1 MILDG
6 ILVSLHLSLN
16 MLNMKKTVIY
26 SLVISA
32 IALYM
37 ISCTKVNA
45 PEPIY
50 PIPSQ
55 EQIDWQ
61 KLETYAFIHFGLN
74 TYNDLEWGYGNTP
87 ASTFNPVNLDCEQ
100 WVATLKQCG
109 MKGVILTAKHH
120 DGFCL
125 WQTETTDYSIA
136 NSPYKDGKGDMVKE
150 LSDACKKYGLKFGL
164 YLSPWDRNNSEYGR
178 EDYVETYHQ
187 QIDELTKNYGDL
199 FEFWFDGANGG
210 NGYYGGAD
218 ETRSIDARKYYD
230 YERARDT
237 ILKRHPNAM
246 IFGGT
251 CQTIRWV
258 GNEQGWAGDTDWCM
272 INPELSDHTK
282 HLNHGSENGTHWI
295 PAEVDVSIRPGWF
308 YHKREDHQVKSVA
321 QLTDIYYR
329 SVGHNANLL
338 LNFPIN
344 LDGKIPALDSL
355 RATEWHEVIVN
366 DFKDNILKNAE
377 VRVDNERGRKFK
389 AENVIDDDWNTYWA
403 TDDDYN
409 FGTISFSFD
418 KPVKMNRVVLQEYIA
433 LGQRVKDFY
442 MEGELNGKWFK
453 INPFDTLS
461 TIGYKRIV
469 RFNTVELDKLIIY
482 FEESRGPLCINNI
495 EAYCAPILL
504 TEPKISR
511 NYDNI
516 VTIESSDNEAD
527 IYYTTDGSNPDENS
541 SRYDKAF
548 VFNKKGVIKAITYDP
563 ISKKKSDISMKE
575 LDLPKEGTGN
585 VTDMSAL
592 FNGCHAL
599 ASLDLSGWDT
609 GEVTTMQQMFD
620 SCWNLLSLKLPANV
634 SKVTTM
640 ESMFCQCRARTELD
654 LSAWDIT
661 REAGTTINMKRM
673 FYMGDN
679 QNFGKLQTIYVG
691 ENWDPAVIGS
701 SSNMF
706 FNAVDLPNYD
716 ATVVDKTNAHAG
728 AGGYLT
734 KK

>member
-1 MILDG
+1 
-6 ILVSLHLSLN
+6 
-16 MLNMKKTVIY
+16 MKKTVFYILILAIL
-26 SLVISA
+26 SSCNDVI
-32 IALYM
+32 
-37 ISCTKVNA
+37 NNQ
-45 PEPIY
+45 PEAVL

-136 NSPYKDGKGDMVKE
+136 NSPYKNGKGDMVKE

-178 EDYVETYHQ
+178 EDYVETYHK
-187 QIDELTKNYGDL
+187 QIDELTSNYGDL

-237 ILKRHPNAM
+237 ILKRHPDAM

-272 INPELSDHTK
+272 INPELSDNTK

-389 AENVIDDDWNTYWA
+389 AENVIDDDWDTYWA
-403 TDDDYN
+403 TDDGYN

-418 KPVKMNRVVLQEYIA
+418 KPVKMNRVVLQEYIP

-442 MEGELNGKWFK
+442 MEGELNCKWFK

-527 IYYTTDGSNPDENS
+527 IYYTTDCSNPDENS
-541 SRYDKAF
+541 SHYDNAF
-548 VFNKKGVIKAITYDP
+548 VYNKKGIIKAITYDP
-563 ISKKKSDISMKE
+563 ISKKKSDVTVKE
-575 LDLPKEGTGN
+575 LDLPKEYYQTSLSNKIFDGN
-585 VTDMSAL
+585 TNSMVYLDIDEPIVITFKEEQIISGFRYTPNQMRD
-592 FNGCHAL
+592 
-599 ASLDLSGWDT
+599 ASRHIVDY
-609 GEVTTMQQMFD
+609 E
-620 SCWNLLSLKLPANV
+620 
-634 SKVTTM
+634 
-640 ESMFCQCRARTELD
+640 
-654 LSAWDIT
+654 
-661 REAGTTINMKRM
+661 
-673 FYMGDN
+673 FYVD
-679 QNFGKLQTIYVG
+679 GKLIKKSSFGNIKNNPIEQVVKFKNIKGKEVKFVPKSNTDKAKNCGIA
-691 ENWDPAVIGS
+691 EFSVIT
-701 SSNMF
+701 
-706 FNAVDLPNYD
+706 D
-716 ATVVDKTNAHAG
+716 
-728 AGGYLT
+728 
-734 KK
+734 

>member
-6 ILVSLHLSLN
+6 IFVSLHLSLN
-16 MLNMKKTVIY
+16 KLNMKKTVLY

-32 IALYM
+32 VALCM
-37 ISCTKVNA
+37 ISCTKVKV
-45 PEPIY
+45 PKPIN

-136 NSPYKDGKGDMVKE
+136 NSPYKNGKGDMVKE

-178 EDYVETYHQ
+178 EDYVETYHK
-187 QIDELTKNYGDL
+187 QIDELTSNYGDL

-210 NGYYGGAD
+210 NGYYGGSD
-218 ETRSIDARKYYD
+218 ETRSIDAKKYYD

-272 INPELSDHTK
+272 INPELSDNTK

-389 AENVIDDDWNTYWA
+389 AENVIDDDWDTYWA

-409 FGTISFSFD
+409 FGTISFSFN
-418 KPVKMNRVVLQEYIA
+418 KPVKMNRVVLQEYIP

-495 EAYCAPILL
+495 EAYFAPILL
-504 TEPKISR
+504 TEPAISR
-511 NYDNI
+511 NFDNI

-541 SRYDKAF
+541 SRYDNAF
-548 VFNKKGVIKAITYDP
+548 VFNNKGVIKAITYDHNT
-563 ISKKKSDISMKE
+563 KKKSDISMKE
-575 LDLPKEGTGN
+575 LDLPKE
-585 VTDMSAL
+585 
-592 FNGCHAL
+592 
-599 ASLDLSGWDT
+599 
-609 GEVTTMQQMFD
+609 
-620 SCWNLLSLKLPANV
+620 
-634 SKVTTM
+634 
-640 ESMFCQCRARTELD
+640 
-654 LSAWDIT
+654 
-661 REAGTTINMKRM
+661 
-673 FYMGDN
+673 YY
-679 QNFGKLQTIYVG
+679 QT
-691 ENWDPAVIGS
+691 S
-701 SSNMF
+701 SSNKIFDGNNNSVVYLDIDEPIIITFKEEQNISGFRYTPNQMRD
-706 FNAVDLPNYD
+706 ASRHIVDYEFY
-716 ATVVDKTNAHAG
+716 VDGKLIKESSFGNIKNNPIEQVIKFKNIKGKEVKFVPKSNTDKAKNCGIAEFSVI
-728 AGGYLT
+728 T
-734 KK
+734 D

>member
-16 MLNMKKTVIY
+16 MLNMKKTVLY

-32 IALYM
+32 IALCM
-37 ISCTKVNA
+37 TSCTKENA
-45 PEPIY
+45 PEPIN
-50 PIPSQ
+50 PVPSQ

-61 KLETYAFIHFGLN
+61 KLETSAFIHFGLN

-136 NSPYKDGKGDMVKE
+136 NSPYKNGKGDMVKE

-178 EDYVETYHQ
+178 EDYVETYHK

-366 DFKDNILKNAE
+366 DFKDNILKNAV

-453 INPFDTLS
+453 LNPLDTLS

-541 SRYDKAF
+541 SHYDKAF
-548 VFNKKGVIKAITYDP
+548 VFNNKGVIKAITYDP

-575 LDLPKEGTGN
+575 LDLPKE
-585 VTDMSAL
+585 
-592 FNGCHAL
+592 
-599 ASLDLSGWDT
+599 
-609 GEVTTMQQMFD
+609 
-620 SCWNLLSLKLPANV
+620 
-634 SKVTTM
+634 
-640 ESMFCQCRARTELD
+640 
-654 LSAWDIT
+654 
-661 REAGTTINMKRM
+661 
-673 FYMGDN
+673 YY
-679 QNFGKLQTIYVG
+679 QT
-691 ENWDPAVIGS
+691 S
-701 SSNMF
+701 SSNKIFDGNTNSVVYHDVDEPIIITFKEEHDISGFRYTPNQMRDASRHIVDYEF
-706 FNAVDLPNYD
+706 YVDDVLIKESSFGNIKNNPIEQVVKFENLKGKEVKFVPKSNTDNAKNCGIAEFSVITD
-716 ATVVDKTNAHAG
+716 
-728 AGGYLT
+728 
-734 KK
+734 

>member
-16 MLNMKKTVIY
+16 MLNMKKNVLY

-32 IALYM
+32 IALCM
-37 ISCTKVNA
+37 TSCTKENA
-45 PEPIY
+45 PKPIN

-74 TYNDLEWGYGNTP
+74 TYNDLEWGYGNTT

-136 NSPYKDGKGDMVKE
+136 NSPYKNGKGDMVKE

-164 YLSPWDRNNSEYGR
+164 YLSPWDRNNPEYGR

-272 INPELSDHTK
+272 INPELSDNTK

-344 LDGKIPALDSL
+344 LDGKIPALDSI

-418 KPVKMNRVVLQEYIA
+418 KPVKMNRVVLQEYIP

-482 FEESRGPLCINNI
+482 FEESRGPLCINNV

-541 SRYDKAF
+541 SKYDKSF
-548 VFNKKGVIKAITYDP
+548 TYNNKGIIKAITYDHN
-563 ISKKKSDISMKE
+563 SKKKSDVTVKE
-575 LDLPKEGTGN
+575 LDLPKE
-585 VTDMSAL
+585 
-592 FNGCHAL
+592 
-599 ASLDLSGWDT
+599 
-609 GEVTTMQQMFD
+609 
-620 SCWNLLSLKLPANV
+620 
-634 SKVTTM
+634 
-640 ESMFCQCRARTELD
+640 
-654 LSAWDIT
+654 
-661 REAGTTINMKRM
+661 
-673 FYMGDN
+673 YY
-679 QNFGKLQTIYVG
+679 QT
-691 ENWDPAVIGS
+691 S
-701 SSNMF
+701 SSNKIFDGNTNSVVYHNVDEPIIITFKEEQDISGFRYTPNQMRDASRHIVDYEF
-706 FNAVDLPNYD
+706 YVDGNLIKESAFGNIKNNPIEQVVKFENIKGKEVKFVPKSNTDNAKNCGIAEFSVITD
-716 ATVVDKTNAHAG
+716 
-728 AGGYLT
+728 
-734 KK
+734 

>member
-1 MILDG
+1 MRR
-6 ILVSLHLSLN
+6 
-16 MLNMKKTVIY
+16 TVICAFV
-26 SLVISA
+26 LA
-32 IALYM
+32 ILS
-37 ISCTKVNA
+37 SCNDVGNNQ
-45 PEPIY
+45 PEAVFPV
-50 PIPSQ
+50 PTE
-55 EQIDWQ
+55 EQIEWH

-87 ASTFNPVNLDCEQ
+87 VSTFNPINLDCEQ
-100 WVATLKQCG
+100 WVTTLKQCG

-150 LSDACKKYGLKFGL
+150 LSEACKKYGLKFGL

-178 EDYVETYHQ
+178 EDYVETYHK
-187 QIDELTKNYGDL
+187 QIDELTSNYGEL

-210 NGYYGGAD
+210 NGYYGGTN
-218 ETRSIDARKYYD
+218 ESRSIDAKNYYD

-272 INPELSDHTK
+272 INPELSDNTK

-308 YHKREDHQVKSVA
+308 YHKREDHQVRTLA
-321 QLTDIYYR
+321 HLIDIYYR

-389 AENVIDDDWNTYWA
+389 AENVIDDNWDTYWA
-403 TDDDYN
+403 TEDDYD

-418 KPVKMNRVVLQEYIA
+418 KPVKMNRVVLQEYIP

-442 MEGELNGKWFK
+442 IEGELNGKWFK
-453 INPFDTLS
+453 INPYDTLS

-495 EAYCAPILL
+495 EAYCAPVLL
-504 TEPKISR
+504 TEPTISR
-511 NYDNI
+511 NYENI
-516 VTIESSDNEAD
+516 VTIISSDNEAE
-527 IYYTTDGSNPDENS
+527 IYYTTDGSNPNGNS
-541 SRYDKAF
+541 SHYDKSF
-548 VFNKKGVIKAITYDP
+548 VFNNKGTIKAITYDP
-563 ISKKKSDISMKE
+563 ISKEKSDVTVKE
-575 LDLPKEGTGN
+575 LDLPKE
-585 VTDMSAL
+585 
-592 FNGCHAL
+592 
-599 ASLDLSGWDT
+599 
-609 GEVTTMQQMFD
+609 
-620 SCWNLLSLKLPANV
+620 
-634 SKVTTM
+634 
-640 ESMFCQCRARTELD
+640 
-654 LSAWDIT
+654 
-661 REAGTTINMKRM
+661 
-673 FYMGDN
+673 YY
-679 QNFGKLQTIYVG
+679 QT
-691 ENWDPAVIGS
+691 S
-701 SSNMF
+701 SSNKIFDGKSNSVMYLNINEPIIIT
-706 FNAVDLPNYD
+706 FNEEQNISGFRYTPNQARDASRHIVDYELYVDGILIKESAFGNIKNNPIEQ
-716 ATVVDKTNAHAG
+716 VVKFDNIKGKEVKFVPKSNTDNAKNCGIAEFSVI
-728 AGGYLT
+728 T
-734 KK
+734 D

>member
-1 MILDG
+1 
-6 ILVSLHLSLN
+6 
-16 MLNMKKTVIY
+16 MKKKVFYILILAILSSCNDVI
-26 SLVISA
+26 
-32 IALYM
+32 
-37 ISCTKVNA
+37 NNQ
-45 PEPIY
+45 PEAVL

-87 ASTFNPVNLDCEQ
+87 ASTFNPINLDCEQ

-136 NSPYKDGKGDMVKE
+136 NSPYKNGKGDMVKE

-178 EDYVETYHQ
+178 EDYVETYHK

-237 ILKRHPNAM
+237 ILKRHPDAM

-272 INPELSDHTK
+272 INPELSDNTK

-377 VRVDNERGRKFK
+377 VRVDNERGREFK

-418 KPVKMNRVVLQEYIA
+418 KPVKMNRVVLQEYIP

-453 INPFDTLS
+453 INPLDTLS

-504 TEPKISR
+504 TEPAISR

-548 VFNKKGVIKAITYDP
+548 VFNNKGVIKAITYDP

-575 LDLPKEGTGN
+575 LDLPKE
-585 VTDMSAL
+585 
-592 FNGCHAL
+592 
-599 ASLDLSGWDT
+599 
-609 GEVTTMQQMFD
+609 
-620 SCWNLLSLKLPANV
+620 
-634 SKVTTM
+634 
-640 ESMFCQCRARTELD
+640 
-654 LSAWDIT
+654 
-661 REAGTTINMKRM
+661 
-673 FYMGDN
+673 YY
-679 QNFGKLQTIYVG
+679 QT
-691 ENWDPAVIGS
+691 S
-701 SSNMF
+701 SSNKIFDGNTNSMVYLDIDEPIVITF
-706 FNAVDLPNYD
+706 KEEQIISGFRYMPNQMRDASRHIVDYEFYVDGKLIKESAFGNIKNNPIEQVVKFENIKGKEVKFVPKSNTDNAKNCGIAEFSVICE
-716 ATVVDKTNAHAG
+716 
-728 AGGYLT
+728 
-734 KK
+734 

>member
-1 MILDG
+1 
-6 ILVSLHLSLN
+6 
-16 MLNMKKTVIY
+16 MKKKVFYILILAILSSCNDVI
-26 SLVISA
+26 
-32 IALYM
+32 
-37 ISCTKVNA
+37 NNQ
-45 PEPIY
+45 PEAVL

-136 NSPYKDGKGDMVKE
+136 NSPYKNGKGDMVKE

-178 EDYVETYHQ
+178 EDYVETYHK
-187 QIDELTKNYGDL
+187 QIDELTSNYGDL

-237 ILKRHPNAM
+237 ILKRHPDAM

-272 INPELSDHTK
+272 INPELSDNTK

-418 KPVKMNRVVLQEYIA
+418 KPVKMNRVVLQEYIP

-548 VFNKKGVIKAITYDP
+548 VFNKKGVIKAITYDYN
-563 ISKKKSDISMKE
+563 SKKKSDISIKE
-575 LDLPKEGTGN
+575 LDLPKE
-585 VTDMSAL
+585 
-592 FNGCHAL
+592 
-599 ASLDLSGWDT
+599 
-609 GEVTTMQQMFD
+609 
-620 SCWNLLSLKLPANV
+620 
-634 SKVTTM
+634 
-640 ESMFCQCRARTELD
+640 
-654 LSAWDIT
+654 
-661 REAGTTINMKRM
+661 
-673 FYMGDN
+673 YY
-679 QNFGKLQTIYVG
+679 QT
-691 ENWDPAVIGS
+691 S
-701 SSNMF
+701 SSNKIFDGNNNSVVYLDIDEPIIITFKEEQNISGFRYTPNQMRD
-706 FNAVDLPNYD
+706 ASRHIVDYEFYVDGKLIKESSFGNIKNNPIEQ
-716 ATVVDKTNAHAG
+716 VVKFKNIKGKEVKFVPKSNTDKAKNCGIAEFSVITD
-728 AGGYLT
+728 
-734 KK
+734 

>member
-16 MLNMKKTVIY
+16 KLNMKKTVLY

-32 IALYM
+32 VALCM
-37 ISCTKVNA
+37 ISCTKVKV
-45 PEPIY
+45 PKPIN

-136 NSPYKDGKGDMVKE
+136 NSPYKNGKGDMVKE

-178 EDYVETYHQ
+178 EDYVETYHK
-187 QIDELTKNYGDL
+187 QIDELTSNYGDL

-237 ILKRHPNAM
+237 ILKRHPDAM

-272 INPELSDHTK
+272 INPELSDNIK

-377 VRVDNERGRKFK
+377 VRVDNERGREFK
-389 AENVIDDDWNTYWA
+389 AENVIDDDWDTYWA

-409 FGTISFSFD
+409 FGTISFSFN
-418 KPVKMNRVVLQEYIA
+418 KPVKMNRVVLQEYIP

-495 EAYCAPILL
+495 EAYFAPILL
-504 TEPKISR
+504 TEPAISR
-511 NYDNI
+511 NYDNV

-541 SRYDKAF
+541 SRYDNAF
-548 VFNKKGVIKAITYDP
+548 VFNNKGVIKAITYDP
-563 ISKKKSDISMKE
+563 ISKKKSDVTVKE
-575 LDLPKEGTGN
+575 LDLPKE
-585 VTDMSAL
+585 
-592 FNGCHAL
+592 
-599 ASLDLSGWDT
+599 
-609 GEVTTMQQMFD
+609 
-620 SCWNLLSLKLPANV
+620 
-634 SKVTTM
+634 
-640 ESMFCQCRARTELD
+640 
-654 LSAWDIT
+654 
-661 REAGTTINMKRM
+661 
-673 FYMGDN
+673 YY
-679 QNFGKLQTIYVG
+679 QT
-691 ENWDPAVIGS
+691 S
-701 SSNMF
+701 SSNKIFDGNTNSMVYLDIDEPIIITF
-706 FNAVDLPNYD
+706 EEEQIISGFRYTPNQMRDASRHIVDYEFYVDDVLIKKSSFGNIKNNPIEQ
-716 ATVVDKTNAHAG
+716 VVKFKNIKGKEVKFVPKSNTDKAKNCGIAEFSVITD
-728 AGGYLT
+728 
-734 KK
+734 

>member
-1 MILDG
+1 MRKIFLYTLTTILF
-6 ILVSLHLSLN
+6 S
-16 MLNMKKTVIY
+16 
-26 SLVISA
+26 
-32 IALYM
+32 
-37 ISCTKVNA
+37 SCNNTTKHADNNRV
-45 PEPIY
+45 PTEVL

-87 ASTFNPVNLDCEQ
+87 ASTFNPTNLDCEQ

-125 WQTETTDYSIA
+125 WQTETTDYNIA
-136 NSPYKDGKGDMVKE
+136 NSPYKNGKGDMVKE
-150 LSDACKKYGLKFGL
+150 LSDACRKHGLKFGL
-164 YLSPWDRNNSEYGR
+164 YLSPWDRNNAEYGR
-178 EDYVETYHQ
+178 DDYVETYHK
-187 QIDELTKNYGDL
+187 QIDELTSNYGEL

-210 NGYYGGAD
+210 NGYYGGAN
-218 ETRSIDARKYYD
+218 ESRSIDARKYYD

-272 INPELSDHTK
+272 INPESSDNTK

-308 YHKREDHQVKSVA
+308 YHKREDHQVKSLA
-321 QLTDIYYR
+321 HLTDIYYR

-355 RATEWHEVIVN
+355 RAMEWYNVITN
-366 DFKDNILKNAE
+366 DFKDNLLKDAKIN
-377 VRVDNERGRKFK
+377 VDNERGSKFK
-389 AENVIDDDWNTYWA
+389 AENVTDDNWETYWA
-403 TDDDYN
+403 TEDDYN
-409 FGTISFSFD
+409 FGTISFTFD
-418 KPVKMNRVVLQEYIA
+418 KPMKMNRVVLQEYIP

-453 INPFDTLS
+453 INPLDTLS

-504 TEPKISR
+504 TEPTISR
-511 NYDNI
+511 NYENI
-516 VTIESSDNEAD
+516 VTIESSDKDAEV
-527 IYYTTDGSNPDENS
+527 YYTIDGTKPDENS
-541 SRYDKAF
+541 LRYEKPF
-548 VFNKKGVIKAITYDP
+548 TYNNKGVVKAIAYDP
-563 ISKKKSDISMKE
+563 ISKKTSDVAMNE
-575 LDLPKEGTGN
+575 LDLPKEYYKTSSNNRIFDGN
-585 VTDMSAL
+585 LNSLVYLNINEPITIV
-592 FNGCHAL
+592 FNEKQNISGFRYTPNQARD
-599 ASLDLSGWDT
+599 ASGHIVDY
-609 GEVTTMQQMFD
+609 
-620 SCWNLLSLKLPANV
+620 
-634 SKVTTM
+634 
-640 ESMFCQCRARTELD
+640 ELYVD
-654 LSAWDIT
+654 
-661 REAGTTINMKRM
+661 
-673 FYMGDN
+673 
-679 QNFGKLQTIYVG
+679 GKLIMKSSFGNIKNNPIEQVVKFESIKGKEVKFIPKSNTDNAKNCGVA
-691 ENWDPAVIGS
+691 EFSVIT
-701 SSNMF
+701 
-706 FNAVDLPNYD
+706 D
-716 ATVVDKTNAHAG
+716 
-728 AGGYLT
+728 
-734 KK
+734 

>member
-16 MLNMKKTVIY
+16 MLNMKKTVLY

-32 IALYM
+32 IALCM
-37 ISCTKVNA
+37 TSCTKENA
-45 PEPIY
+45 PEPIN

-136 NSPYKDGKGDMVKE
+136 NSPYKNGKGDMVKE

-237 ILKRHPNAM
+237 ILKRHPDAM

-366 DFKDNILKNAE
+366 DFKDNILKNAV

-418 KPVKMNRVVLQEYIA
+418 KPVRMNRVVLQEYIT

-541 SRYDKAF
+541 SHYDKAF
-548 VFNKKGVIKAITYDP
+548 VFNKKGVIKAITYDHN
-563 ISKKKSDISMKE
+563 SKKKSDISMKE
-575 LDLPKEGTGN
+575 LDLPKE
-585 VTDMSAL
+585 
-592 FNGCHAL
+592 
-599 ASLDLSGWDT
+599 
-609 GEVTTMQQMFD
+609 
-620 SCWNLLSLKLPANV
+620 
-634 SKVTTM
+634 
-640 ESMFCQCRARTELD
+640 
-654 LSAWDIT
+654 
-661 REAGTTINMKRM
+661 
-673 FYMGDN
+673 YY
-679 QNFGKLQTIYVG
+679 QT
-691 ENWDPAVIGS
+691 S
-701 SSNMF
+701 SSNKIFDGNTNSVVYHDVDEPIIITFKEEQDISGFRYTPNQMRDASRHIVDYEF
-706 FNAVDLPNYD
+706 YVDDVLIKESSFGNIKNNPIEQVVKFENIKGKEVKFVPKSNTDNAKNCGIAEFSVITD
-716 ATVVDKTNAHAG
+716 
-728 AGGYLT
+728 
-734 KK
+734 

>member
-1 MILDG
+1 MNEIYLTLKSTKKSFTKFYYLCQCG
-6 ILVSLHLSLN
+6 KKFN
-16 MLNMKKTVIY
+16 KMKKTLLFI
-26 SLVISA
+26 LI
-32 IALYM
+32 ITTLY
-37 ISCTKVNA
+37 SCTDDAKS
-45 PEPIY
+45 PSPIL

-55 EQIDWQ
+55 EQINWQ

-87 ASTFNPVNLDCEQ
+87 ASTFNPTQLDCEQ

-125 WQTETTDYSIA
+125 WQTETTDYNIA
-136 NSPYKDGKGDMVKE
+136 NSPYKNGKGDMVRE

-164 YLSPWDRNNSEYGR
+164 YLSPWDRNNAEYGR
-178 EDYVETYHQ
+178 EDYVETYHK

-210 NGYYGGAD
+210 NGYYGGAN
-218 ETRSIDARKYYD
+218 ETRSIDAKKYYD

-237 ILKRHPNAM
+237 ILKRHHDAM
-246 IFGGT
+246 IFGGI

-272 INPELSDHTK
+272 INPEMSENTK

-308 YHKREDHQVKSVA
+308 YHKREDHQVKTVS

-355 RATEWHEVIVN
+355 RATEWYNVISN
-366 DFKDNILKNAE
+366 DLKDNLLKEAE
-377 VRVDNERGRKFK
+377 VKVDNERGRKYK
-389 AENVIDDDWNTYWA
+389 AENVTDDDWDTYWA

-409 FGTISFSFD
+409 FGTISFTFD
-418 KPVKMNRVVLQEYIA
+418 KPVQMNRVVLQEYIP

-442 MEGELNGKWFK
+442 MEGELNGQWFK
-453 INPFDTLS
+453 INALDTLT

-504 TEPKISR
+504 SEPTISR
-511 NYDNI
+511 NYENV
-516 VTIESSDNEAD
+516 VTINSSDNDAE
-527 IYYTTDGSNPDENS
+527 IYYTTDGTAPNANS
-541 SRYDKAF
+541 LKYDKPF
-548 VFNKKGVIKAITYDP
+548 IFNNKGIIKAITFDY
-563 ISKKKSDISMKE
+563 ISKNKSDISTKE
-575 LDLPKEGTGN
+575 FDLPKEYFKINNYADGGKKILDGN
-585 VTDMSAL
+585 PNSVIYHNVNEPIIITFNEEQNISGFRYTPNQMRDASRHIVDYELYVDGKLIKKSAL
-592 FNGCHAL
+592 GNIKNNPIEQVVKFESVKGR
-599 ASLDLSGWDT
+599 
-609 GEVTTMQQMFD
+609 EVKFVPKSNTDNAKNCGIAEF
-620 SCWNLLSLKLPANV
+620 SV
-634 SKVTTM
+634 I
-640 ESMFCQCRARTELD
+640 TE
-654 LSAWDIT
+654 
-661 REAGTTINMKRM
+661 
-673 FYMGDN
+673 
-679 QNFGKLQTIYVG
+679 
-691 ENWDPAVIGS
+691 
-701 SSNMF
+701 
-706 FNAVDLPNYD
+706 
-716 ATVVDKTNAHAG
+716 
-728 AGGYLT
+728 
-734 KK
+734 

>member
-16 MLNMKKTVIY
+16 KLNMKKTVLY

-32 IALYM
+32 VALCM
-37 ISCTKVNA
+37 ISCTKVKV
-45 PEPIY
+45 PKPIN

-125 WQTETTDYSIA
+125 WQTKTTDYSIA
-136 NSPYKDGKGDMVKE
+136 NSPYKNGKGDMVKE

-178 EDYVETYHQ
+178 EDYVETYHK
-187 QIDELTKNYGDL
+187 QIDELTSNYGDL

-218 ETRSIDARKYYD
+218 ETRSIDAKKYYD

-272 INPELSDHTK
+272 INPELSDNTK

-366 DFKDNILKNAE
+366 DFKDNILKNVE
-377 VRVDNERGRKFK
+377 VRVDNERGREFK
-389 AENVIDDDWNTYWA
+389 AENVIDDDWDTYWA
-403 TDDDYN
+403 TDDGYN

-418 KPVKMNRVVLQEYIA
+418 KPVKMNRVVLQEYIP

-495 EAYCAPILL
+495 EAYFAPILL
-504 TEPKISR
+504 TEPAISR

-541 SRYDKAF
+541 SHYDNAF
-548 VFNKKGVIKAITYDP
+548 VFNNKGVIKAITYDHNT
-563 ISKKKSDISMKE
+563 KKKSDISMKE
-575 LDLPKEGTGN
+575 LDLPKE
-585 VTDMSAL
+585 
-592 FNGCHAL
+592 
-599 ASLDLSGWDT
+599 
-609 GEVTTMQQMFD
+609 
-620 SCWNLLSLKLPANV
+620 
-634 SKVTTM
+634 
-640 ESMFCQCRARTELD
+640 
-654 LSAWDIT
+654 
-661 REAGTTINMKRM
+661 
-673 FYMGDN
+673 YY
-679 QNFGKLQTIYVG
+679 QT
-691 ENWDPAVIGS
+691 S
-701 SSNMF
+701 SSNKIFDGNNNSVVYLDIDEPIIITFKEEQNISGFRYTPNQMRD
-706 FNAVDLPNYD
+706 ASRHIVDYEFYVDGKLIKESSFGNIKNNPIEQ
-716 ATVVDKTNAHAG
+716 VVKFKNIKGKEVKFVPKSNTDKAKNCGIAEFSVITD
-728 AGGYLT
+728 
-734 KK
+734 

>member
-1 MILDG
+1 
-6 ILVSLHLSLN
+6 
-16 MLNMKKTVIY
+16 MKKKVFYILILAILSSCNDVI
-26 SLVISA
+26 
-32 IALYM
+32 
-37 ISCTKVNA
+37 NNQ
-45 PEPIY
+45 PEAVL

-136 NSPYKDGKGDMVKE
+136 NSPYKNGKGDMVKE

-178 EDYVETYHQ
+178 EDYVETYHK

-218 ETRSIDARKYYD
+218 ETRSIDAKKYYD

-272 INPELSDHTK
+272 INPESSDNTK

-355 RATEWHEVIVN
+355 RATEWHDVIVN
-366 DFKDNILKNAE
+366 DFKDNILKNTE
-377 VRVDNERGRKFK
+377 VRVDNERGREFK
-389 AENVIDDDWNTYWA
+389 AENVIDDDWDTYWA
-403 TDDDYN
+403 TDDGYN

-418 KPVKMNRVVLQEYIA
+418 KPVKMNRVVLQEYIP

-516 VTIESSDNEAD
+516 VTIESSDNDAE

-541 SRYDKAF
+541 SHYDNAF
-548 VFNKKGVIKAITYDP
+548 VFNNKGVIKAITYDP
-563 ISKKKSDISMKE
+563 ISKKKSDVTVKE
-575 LDLPKEGTGN
+575 LDLPKE
-585 VTDMSAL
+585 
-592 FNGCHAL
+592 
-599 ASLDLSGWDT
+599 
-609 GEVTTMQQMFD
+609 
-620 SCWNLLSLKLPANV
+620 
-634 SKVTTM
+634 
-640 ESMFCQCRARTELD
+640 
-654 LSAWDIT
+654 
-661 REAGTTINMKRM
+661 
-673 FYMGDN
+673 YY
-679 QNFGKLQTIYVG
+679 QT
-691 ENWDPAVIGS
+691 S
-701 SSNMF
+701 SSNKIFDGNTNSMVYLDIDEPIVITF
-706 FNAVDLPNYD
+706 KEEQNISGFRYMPNQMRDASRHIVDYEFYVDGILIKESSFGNIKNNPIEQ
-716 ATVVDKTNAHAG
+716 VVKFKNIKGKEVKFVPKSNTDKAKNCGIAEFSVITD
-728 AGGYLT
+728 
-734 KK
+734 

>member
-1 MILDG
+1 MKKN
-6 ILVSLHLSLN
+6 LSL
-16 MLNMKKTVIY
+16 LLILTYIV
-26 SLVISA
+26 LC
-32 IALYM
+32 LP
-37 ISCTKVNA
+37 SCNDTNNDA
-45 PEPIY
+45 PVAVL
-50 PIPSQ
+50 PIPSE
-55 EQIDWQ
+55 EQINWQ

-87 ASTFNPVNLDCEQ
+87 SSTFNPTELDCEQ
-100 WVATLKQCG
+100 WAATLKQCG

-125 WQTETTDYSIA
+125 WQTKTTDYSIA
-136 NSPYKDGKGDMVKE
+136 NSPYKNGKGDMVKE

-178 EDYVETYHQ
+178 EDYVETYHN

-218 ETRSIDARKYYD
+218 ETRSIDAKKYYD

-237 ILKRHPNAM
+237 ILKRHPDAM

-272 INPELSDHTK
+272 INPELSDNTK
-282 HLNHGSENGTHWI
+282 HLNHGSENGTQWI

-308 YHKREDHQVKSVA
+308 YHQREDHQVKSLA

-355 RATEWHEVIVN
+355 RATEWYRMIVN
-366 DFKDNILKNAE
+366 DFKDNILKDAE
-377 VRVDNERGRKFK
+377 VRVDNERGSKFK
-389 AENVIDDDWNTYWA
+389 AENVIDDDWDTYWA

-418 KPVKMNRVVLQEYIA
+418 KAVKMNRVVLQEYIP

-453 INPFDTLS
+453 INPLDTLT

-482 FEESRGPLCINNI
+482 FEDSRGPLCINNI

-504 TEPKISR
+504 TEPTISR

-516 VTIESSDNEAD
+516 VTINSSDNDAEV
-527 IYYTTDGSNPDENS
+527 YYTIDGSAPDENS
-541 SRYDKAF
+541 LRYDKPF
-548 VFNKKGVIKAITYDP
+548 IHNNKGVVKAISYDP
-563 ISKKKSDISMKE
+563 NSKKKSEVAIKE
-575 LDLPKEGTGN
+575 LDLPKE
-585 VTDMSAL
+585 
-592 FNGCHAL
+592 
-599 ASLDLSGWDT
+599 
-609 GEVTTMQQMFD
+609 
-620 SCWNLLSLKLPANV
+620 
-634 SKVTTM
+634 
-640 ESMFCQCRARTELD
+640 
-654 LSAWDIT
+654 
-661 REAGTTINMKRM
+661 
-673 FYMGDN
+673 YY
-679 QNFGKLQTIYVG
+679 QT
-691 ENWDPAVIGS
+691 
-701 SSNMF
+701 SSNNKIF
-706 FNAVDLPNYD
+706 DGNTNSVIYLDINEPIIITFKEEQNISGFRYTPNQARDASRHIVDYEIYIDERLVKKSSFGNIKNNPIEQIVKFENIKGREVKFVPKSNTD
-716 ATVVDKTNAHAG
+716 N
-728 AGGYLT
+728 T
-734 KK
+734 KNCGIAEFSIITER

>member
-32 IALYM
+32 IALCM
-37 ISCTKVNA
+37 TSCTKENA
-45 PEPIY
+45 PEPIN

-136 NSPYKDGKGDMVKE
+136 NSPYKNGKGDMVKE

-178 EDYVETYHQ
+178 EDYVETYHK

-237 ILKRHPNAM
+237 ILKRHPDAM

-366 DFKDNILKNAE
+366 DFKDNILKNAV

-495 EAYCAPILL
+495 EAYCAPVLL

-541 SRYDKAF
+541 LHYDKAF

-575 LDLPKEGTGN
+575 LDLPKE
-585 VTDMSAL
+585 
-592 FNGCHAL
+592 
-599 ASLDLSGWDT
+599 
-609 GEVTTMQQMFD
+609 
-620 SCWNLLSLKLPANV
+620 
-634 SKVTTM
+634 
-640 ESMFCQCRARTELD
+640 
-654 LSAWDIT
+654 
-661 REAGTTINMKRM
+661 
-673 FYMGDN
+673 YY
-679 QNFGKLQTIYVG
+679 QT
-691 ENWDPAVIGS
+691 S
-701 SSNMF
+701 SSNKIFDGNTNSVVYHDVDEPIIITFKEEQNISGFRYTPNQMRDASRHIVDYEF
-706 FNAVDLPNYD
+706 YVDDVLIKESSFGNIKNNPIEQVVKFENIKGKEVKFVPKSNTDNAKNCGIAEFSVITD
-716 ATVVDKTNAHAG
+716 
-728 AGGYLT
+728 
-734 KK
+734 

>member
-6 ILVSLHLSLN
+6 IFVSLHLSLN
-16 MLNMKKTVIY
+16 KLNMKKTVLY

-32 IALYM
+32 VALCM
-37 ISCTKVNA
+37 ISCTKVKV
-45 PEPIY
+45 PKPIN

-125 WQTETTDYSIA
+125 WQTKTTDYSIA
-136 NSPYKDGKGDMVKE
+136 NSPYKNGKGDMVKE

-178 EDYVETYHQ
+178 EDYVETYHK

-237 ILKRHPNAM
+237 ILKRHPDAM

-272 INPELSDHTK
+272 INPELSDNTK

-409 FGTISFSFD
+409 FGTISFSFN
-418 KPVKMNRVVLQEYIA
+418 KPVKMNRVVLQEYIP

-541 SRYDKAF
+541 SHYDNAF
-548 VFNKKGVIKAITYDP
+548 VFNNKGVIKAITYDHNT
-563 ISKKKSDISMKE
+563 KKKSDISMKE
-575 LDLPKEGTGN
+575 LDLPKE
-585 VTDMSAL
+585 
-592 FNGCHAL
+592 
-599 ASLDLSGWDT
+599 
-609 GEVTTMQQMFD
+609 
-620 SCWNLLSLKLPANV
+620 
-634 SKVTTM
+634 
-640 ESMFCQCRARTELD
+640 
-654 LSAWDIT
+654 
-661 REAGTTINMKRM
+661 
-673 FYMGDN
+673 YY
-679 QNFGKLQTIYVG
+679 QT
-691 ENWDPAVIGS
+691 S
-701 SSNMF
+701 SSNKIFDGNNNSVVYLDIDEPIIITFKEEQNISGFRYTPNQMRD
-706 FNAVDLPNYD
+706 ASRHIVDYEFYVDGKLIKESSFGNIKNNPIEQ
-716 ATVVDKTNAHAG
+716 VVKFKNIKGKEVKFVPKSNTDKAKNCGIAEFSVITD
-728 AGGYLT
+728 
-734 KK
+734 

>member
-1 MILDG
+1 MRKIFLYTLTTILF
-6 ILVSLHLSLN
+6 S
-16 MLNMKKTVIY
+16 
-26 SLVISA
+26 
-32 IALYM
+32 
-37 ISCTKVNA
+37 SCNNTTKHADNNRV
-45 PEPIY
+45 PTEVL

-55 EQIDWQ
+55 QQIEWQ

-87 ASTFNPVNLDCEQ
+87 ASTFNPTNLDCEQ

-125 WQTETTDYSIA
+125 WQTETTDYNIA
-136 NSPYKDGKGDMVKE
+136 NSPYKNGKGDMVKE
-150 LSDACKKYGLKFGL
+150 LSDACRKHGLKFGL
-164 YLSPWDRNNSEYGR
+164 YLSPWDRNNVEYGR
-178 EDYVETYHQ
+178 DDYVETYHK
-187 QIDELTKNYGDL
+187 QIDELTSNYGEL

-210 NGYYGGAD
+210 NGYYGGAN
-218 ETRSIDARKYYD
+218 ESRSIDARKYYD

-272 INPELSDHTK
+272 INPESSDNTK

-308 YHKREDHQVKSVA
+308 YHKREDHQVKSLA
-321 QLTDIYYR
+321 HLTDIYYR

-355 RATEWHEVIVN
+355 RAMEWYNVITN
-366 DFKDNILKNAE
+366 DFKDNLLKDAKIN
-377 VRVDNERGRKFK
+377 VDNERGSKFK
-389 AENVIDDDWNTYWA
+389 AENVTDDNWETYWA
-403 TDDDYN
+403 TEDDYN
-409 FGTISFSFD
+409 FGTISFTFD
-418 KPVKMNRVVLQEYIA
+418 KPMKMNRVVLQEYIP

-442 MEGELNGKWFK
+442 MEGELNGKWFR
-453 INPFDTLS
+453 INAFDTLS

-504 TEPKISR
+504 TEPSISR
-511 NYDNI
+511 NYENI
-516 VTIESSDNEAD
+516 VTIESSDNDAEV
-527 IYYTTDGSNPDENS
+527 YYTIDGTEPDENS
-541 SRYDKAF
+541 LRYEKPF
-548 VFNKKGVIKAITYDP
+548 IYNNKGVVKAIAYDP

-575 LDLPKEGTGN
+575 LDLPKE
-585 VTDMSAL
+585 
-592 FNGCHAL
+592 
-599 ASLDLSGWDT
+599 
-609 GEVTTMQQMFD
+609 
-620 SCWNLLSLKLPANV
+620 
-634 SKVTTM
+634 
-640 ESMFCQCRARTELD
+640 
-654 LSAWDIT
+654 
-661 REAGTTINMKRM
+661 
-673 FYMGDN
+673 YY
-679 QNFGKLQTIYVG
+679 QT
-691 ENWDPAVIGS
+691 S
-701 SSNMF
+701 SSNKIFDGNTNSMVYLDIDEPIVITF
-706 FNAVDLPNYD
+706 KEEQNISGFRYTPNQMRDASRHIVDYEFYVDGKLIKESSFGNIKNNPIEQVVKFESVKGKEVKFVPKSNTDNAKNCGVAEFSVITD
-716 ATVVDKTNAHAG
+716 
-728 AGGYLT
+728 
-734 KK
+734 

>member
-6 ILVSLHLSLN
+6 ILVSLHLYLN
-16 MLNMKKTVIY
+16 MLNMKKTVLY

-32 IALYM
+32 IASCM
-37 ISCTKVNA
+37 ISCIKVNA
-45 PEPIY
+45 PKPIN

-136 NSPYKDGKGDMVKE
+136 NSPYKNGKGDMVKE

-178 EDYVETYHQ
+178 EDYVETYHK

-237 ILKRHPNAM
+237 ILKRHPDAM

-272 INPELSDHTK
+272 INPELSDNTK

-377 VRVDNERGRKFK
+377 VRVDNERGREFK
-389 AENVIDDDWNTYWA
+389 AENVIDDDWDTYWA
-403 TDDDYN
+403 TDDGYN

-418 KPVKMNRVVLQEYIA
+418 KPVKMNRVVLQEYIP

-495 EAYCAPILL
+495 EAYCVPILL
-504 TEPKISR
+504 TEPAISR

-548 VFNKKGVIKAITYDP
+548 VFNKKGIIKAITYDP
-563 ISKKKSDISMKE
+563 ISKKKSDVTVKE
-575 LDLPKEGTGN
+575 LDLPKE
-585 VTDMSAL
+585 
-592 FNGCHAL
+592 
-599 ASLDLSGWDT
+599 
-609 GEVTTMQQMFD
+609 
-620 SCWNLLSLKLPANV
+620 
-634 SKVTTM
+634 
-640 ESMFCQCRARTELD
+640 
-654 LSAWDIT
+654 
-661 REAGTTINMKRM
+661 
-673 FYMGDN
+673 YY
-679 QNFGKLQTIYVG
+679 QT
-691 ENWDPAVIGS
+691 S
-701 SSNMF
+701 SSNKIFDGNTNSMVYF
-706 FNAVDLPNYD
+706 DIDEPIIITFKEEQNISGFRYTPNQMRDASRHIVDYEFYVDDVLIKKSSFGNIKNNPIEQ
-716 ATVVDKTNAHAG
+716 VVKFKNIKGKEVKFVPKSNTDKAKNCGIAEFSVITD
-728 AGGYLT
+728 
-734 KK
+734 